1 MKQMKE
7 RAVSPVV
14 GVMLMLVVTIIIA
27 ALVSAFAGG
36 MAKTSDKAPQAAIQ
50 GSFSQSNGL
59 TFYHNGGDTLTTK
72 DLVIT
77 LTESNE
83 FGEGMD
89 RTAVVLNK
97 TMITDLNGNPW
108 VNITDGTI
116 GVTAFTPG
124 STMYVN
130 LTNLKTLGSMSGAGR
145 LLQSTANNGGKGD
158 ATSNAQWWATSL
170 LNPANV
176 GKNVVIE
183 VDTTKGQ
190 MISKSKTPVKP

>member
-1 MKQMKE
+1 MKQDH
-7 RAVSPVV
+7 AVSPVV

-36 MAKTSDKAPQAAIQ
+36 MAKTSDKAPQATIQ
-50 GSFSQSNGL
+50 ATFSQASGL
-59 TFYHNGGDTLTTK
+59 TLYHNGGDTLTTK

-77 LTESNE
+77 LAASNE

-89 RTAVVLNK
+89 RTAIILNK

-108 VNITDGTI
+108 VNSTDGTF
-116 GVTAFTPG
+116 GVSAFTPG
-124 STMYVN
+124 STMVVN
-130 LTNLKTLGSMSGAGR
+130 LTNLKTIGQTSGAGK
-145 LLQSTANNGGKGD
+145 LFATTTAGGWY
-158 ATSNAQWWATSL
+158 TTSL

-176 GKNVVIE
+176 GKNLIIE

-190 MISKSKTPVKP
+190 MVSKVKTPVKP